1 MNIVFVRRNWKSLSR
16 GNFVMGNGNSQIIAP
31 CALGRSGMTSRK
43 IEGDGGT
50 PIGCFGVLNVYY
62 RPDRV
67 ARPIT
72 TLPVHEITSEL
83 GWSDG
88 RNDRNY
94 NRLVK
99 LPYPTS
105 HETLTRDDHLYDYMV
120 VLDYNIST
128 RKRGGG
134 SAIFFHLAHSDYRP
148 TEGCVAVEKSV
159 MEMFLK
165 RANTQTKFVIHQ

>member
-16 GNFVMGNGNSQIIAP
+16 GNFVMGRGNSQIIAP

-43 IEGDGGT
+43 MESDGGT
-50 PIGCFGVLNVYY
+50 PIGCFGVLKVYF

-67 ARPIT
+67 ARPNT
-72 TLPVHEITSEL
+72 TLPVYEIASDM
-83 GWSDG
+83 GWSDAQT
-88 RNDRNY
+88 DRNY
-94 NRLVK
+94 NKLVK

-134 SAIFFHLAHSDYRP
+134 SAIFFHLAHPDFRP
-148 TEGCVAVEKSV
+148 TEGCVAVEKFV
-159 MEMFLK
+159 MEQFLK
-165 RANTQTKFVIHQ
+165 RANSETKFIIQQ